1 MSTEATPDSPVDTST
16 DGERPETLADALG
29 ENGPGIAEEIES
41 ELAGSDDGGADAGG
55 AGTGAGIPKVETDP
69 SIAERLGLLSDLQVM
84 VTARLCETKQPL
96 GEILS
101 MSPGDVLD
109 LGINTGAPI
118 ELLANGV
125 LVAYGEVVAVGNSL
139 GVRVTKLSN

>member
-1 MSTEATPDSPVDTST
+1 MSTDATPEAPVDSST
-16 DGERPETLADALG
+16 DTERSETLADALG

-41 ELAGSDDGGADAGG
+41 ELADGPGGEADVS
-55 AGTGAGIPKVETDP
+55 IPKVETDP

-101 MSPGDVLD
+101 MTPGDVLD
-109 LGINTGAPI
+109 LGRTTGAPI

-139 GVRVTKLSN
+139 GVRVTKLAN

>member
-1 MSTEATPDSPVDTST
+1 MSMDAAPETPVDTST
-16 DGERPETLADALG
+16 DAERPESLADALG
-29 ENGPGIAEEIES
+29 ENGPGIAREIES
-41 ELAGSDDGGADAGG
+41 ELAQGTSPGSASDGAV
-55 AGTGAGIPKVETDP
+55 IPKVQTDP

-109 LGINTGAPI
+109 LGRNTGAPI

-125 LVAYGEVVAVGNSL
+125 LVAYGEVVAVGDSL
-139 GVRVTKLSN
+139 GVRVTRLSNS

>member
-1 MSTEATPDSPVDTST
+1 MSTDATPEAPVDTST
-16 DGERPETLADALG
+16 DTERPESLADALG
-29 ENGPGIAEEIES
+29 ENGPGIAEEIAS
-41 ELAGSDDGGADAGG
+41 ELADGGADA
-55 AGTGAGIPKVETDP
+55 TIPKVETDP
-69 SIAERLGLLSDLQVM
+69 SIAARLGLLSDLQVM

-109 LGINTGAPI
+109 LGRTTGAPI

-125 LVAYGEVVAVGNSL
+125 LVAYGEVVAVGDSL
-139 GVRVTKLSN
+139 GVRVTKLAS

>member
-1 MSTEATPDSPVDTST
+1 MSTDATPEAPVDTST
-16 DGERPETLADALG
+16 DTERSQTLADALG
-29 ENGPGIAEEIES
+29 ENGPGIAKEIES
-41 ELAGSDDGGADAGG
+41 ELADGTGPGG
-55 AGTGAGIPKVETDP
+55 AGEADASIPKVETDP

-101 MSPGDVLD
+101 MTPGDVLD
-109 LGINTGAPI
+109 LGRTTGAPI

-139 GVRVTKLSN
+139 GVRVTKLAS

>member
-1 MSTEATPDSPVDTST
+1 MSTDAAPDTPVDTSM
-16 DGERPETLADALG
+16 DAERPGSLADALG
-29 ENGPGIAEEIES
+29 ENGPGIAREIES
-41 ELAGSDDGGADAGG
+41 ELANGTSPGASADARS
-55 AGTGAGIPKVETDP
+55 IPKVETDP

-109 LGINTGAPI
+109 LGRNTGAPI

-139 GVRVTKLSN
+139 GVRVTKLSNR

>member
-1 MSTEATPDSPVDTST
+1 M

-41 ELAGSDDGGADAGG
+41 ELSSSGPSDSA
-55 AGTGAGIPKVETDP
+55 AGTSTGMPKVATDP
-69 SIAERLGLLSDLQVM
+69 SIVERLGLLSDLQVM

-101 MSPGDVLD
+101 MTPGDVMD
-109 LGINTGAPI
+109 LGRTTGAPI

-125 LVAYGEVVAVGNSL
+125 LIAYGEVVAVGDSL
-139 GVRVTKLSN
+139 GVRVTKLSK

>member
-1 MSTEATPDSPVDTST
+1 MSTDATPEAPAEPATGDM
-16 DGERPETLADALG
+16 PETLADALG
-29 ENGPGIAEEIES
+29 ENGPGIADEIES
-41 ELAGSDDGGADAGG
+41 ELASDAAGSDDQMPA
-55 AGTGAGIPKVETDP
+55 IETDP
-69 SIAERLGLLSDLQVM
+69 SIAERLGLLSDLEVM

-109 LGINTGAPI
+109 LGRSTGAPI

-125 LVAYGEVVAVGNSL
+125 LIAYGEVVAVGNSL
-139 GVRVTKLSN
+139 GVRVTRLAKD

>member
-1 MSTEATPDSPVDTST
+1 MSTEASPETPVDTST
-16 DGERPETLADALG
+16 DGEMPETLADALG

-41 ELAGSDDGGADAGG
+41 ELSSETESADAT
-55 AGTGAGIPKVETDP
+55 APAAMPELETDP
-69 SIAERLGLLSDLQVM
+69 SIAERLGLLSDLQVV

-96 GEILS
+96 GDILS

-109 LGINTGAPI
+109 LGRNTGAPI

-125 LVAYGEVVAVGNSL
+125 LIAYGEVVAVGNSL

>member
-1 MSTEATPDSPVDTST
+1 MSTDATPETPVDSST
-16 DGERPETLADALG
+16 DTERPETLADALG
-29 ENGPGIAEEIES
+29 ENGPGIGEEIEA
-41 ELAGSDDGGADAGG
+41 ELADGLGDSPAEAVDAE
-55 AGTGAGIPKVETDP
+55 AQMPTVDTDP
-69 SIAERLGLLSDLQVM
+69 SIAARLGLLSDLQVM

-109 LGINTGAPI
+109 LGRTTGAPI

-139 GVRVTKLSN
+139 GVRVTKLAN

>member
-41 ELAGSDDGGADAGG
+41 TLASSDVPGSDGA
-55 AGTGAGIPKVETDP
+55 AGIPKVETDP

-109 LGINTGAPI
+109 LGRNTGTPI

-139 GVRVTKLSN
+139 GVRVTKLAN

>member
-1 MSTEATPDSPVDTST
+1 MSTDTTPEAPVDTST
-16 DGERPETLADALG
+16 DTERPQTLADALG
-29 ENGPGIAEEIES
+29 ENGPGIADEIES
-41 ELAGSDDGGADAGG
+41 ELADGGTVVAGDVG
-55 AGTGAGIPKVETDP
+55 GVDTSIPKVETDP

-109 LGINTGAPI
+109 LGRTTGAPI

-139 GVRVTKLSN
+139 GVRVTKLAS

>member
-1 MSTEATPDSPVDTST
+1 M
-16 DGERPETLADALG
+16 PETLADALG
-29 ENGPGIAEEIES
+29 ENGPGIADQIET
-41 ELAGSDDGGADAGG
+41 ELAEGTVSSDGAAVEPEVGLPS
-55 AGTGAGIPKVETDP
+55 IETDP
-69 SIAERLGLLSDLQVM
+69 SIAERLGLLSELQVV

-109 LGINTGAPI
+109 LGRNTGAPI

-125 LVAYGEVVAVGNSL
+125 LIAYGEVVAVGNSL
-139 GVRVTKLSN
+139 GVRVTKLAKD